1 MFKPRPRQQEVINYP
16 GGKMGVS
23 AVPGSGKTQTLSY
36 LAAKILANNH
46 IKDDQEVLIV
56 TLINSAVNNFSQRI
70 GSFMQ
75 SFGMLPNVGYRVRT
89 LHGVAHDIVRERP
102 DLVGLDTQFQ
112 IIDERESNQ
121 ILNAAVDS
129 WMKQNPEFIR
139 EWSNEA
145 DQNRNDPSFYSGWQ
159 RSISSIASN
168 FIRQAKDLQATPNDI
183 SIRMQEMNYQHPL
196 IDFGITIYE
205 DYQRALQYRSAVD
218 FDDLIRFALQA
229 IHIDPDYLARL
240 RYRWPYILEDESQD
254 SSKLQEEIIRTISGP
269 EGNWV
274 RVGDPNQAIYET
286 FTTASPEYLKAF
298 LSEPDV
304 IEKALPNSGRS
315 SASIISLA
323 NELIRWCIE
332 DHPVEAVRNALTPP
346 YILPTPLGDP
356 QPNPEDR
363 PDMIFFYD
371 KKMNADKEIHTIVS
385 SLKKWLP
392 NNQDKTVAVL
402 VPRNERG
409 AKIVEQLQQN
419 QLPYLEMLQTSLPTR
434 QTAAILS
441 AALQFLANPTHTNHL
456 INLYDLFDRQMELT
470 NQKLRKNIA
479 QILRSCTYLEQYL
492 YPLPDQDWLSSLQPE
507 FIKEF
512 DKVTEVLI
520 NFRST
525 LSLWQKATELPI
537 NQLLITIG
545 QDLFTKQSE
554 LALTHKLALMLE
566 QATHNHPDWTLPQFA
581 DELELIALNRRKMF
595 GFDEEDNG
603 FDPEAHKGKV
613 VITTYHKSKGLE
625 WDRVYLL
632 SVNTYDFPSALP
644 GDEFMSEKYFY
655 KTPINL
661 EAETLAKLKALINRD
676 IEALFMEEGYATQQ
690 SRYEYAAERIR
701 LLYVGITRAKQEL
714 VLTWNVGNTHFK
726 RQVPLSASIPYKA
739 LQAFW
744 EQNHGSA

>member
-1 MFKPRPRQQEVINYP
+1 MFKPRLRQQEVIDYP

-36 LAAKILANNH
+36 LAARILANH
-46 IKDDQEVLIV
+46 ALRDEQEVLIV
-56 TLINSAVNNFSQRI
+56 TLVNSAVNNFSQRI
-70 GSFMQ
+70 GQFMQ
-75 SFGMLPNVGYRVRT
+75 SFGLLPNVGYRVRT

-121 ILNAAVDS
+121 ILTTAVDS
-129 WMKQNPEFIR
+129 WLRQHPDFIR
-139 EWSNEA
+139 AWSNEKA
-145 DQNRNDPSFYSGWQ
+145 QNRNDPAFYAGWQ
-159 RSISSIASN
+159 RSISSLAAN

-183 SIRMQEMNYQHPL
+183 AEQLSQLNYHNEW
-196 IDFGITIYE
+196 IDFGITIYQ

-218 FDDLIRFALQA
+218 FDDLIRYALQA

-240 RYRWPYILEDESQD
+240 RHRWPYILEDEAQD

-269 EGNWV
+269 DGNWV

-298 LSEPDV
+298 IAQPDV
-304 IEKALPNSGRS
+304 IAKDLPNSGRS
-315 SASIISLA
+315 SASIISVA
-323 NELIRWCIE
+323 NELIRWCIH
-332 DHPVEAVRNALTPP
+332 DHPVEAVRSALTTP
-346 YILPTPLGDP
+346 YILPTPPRDP
-356 QPNPEDR
+356 QPNPPDR

-371 KKMNADKEIHTIVS
+371 KKMNADKEIDTIIT

-392 NNQDKTVAVL
+392 ENQDKTAAVL

-409 AKIVEQLQQN
+409 AKIVEKLQQN
-419 QLPYLEMLQTSLPTR
+419 NLPYLEILQTSLPTR

-441 AALQFLANPTHTNHL
+441 AALQFLANPTNTNHL
-456 INLYDLFDRQMELT
+456 ITLYSLFDSQMELT
-470 NQKLRKNIA
+470 HQKLRKKIA
-479 QILRSCTYLEQYL
+479 QLLRSCTYLEQYL
-492 YPLPDQDWLSSLQPE
+492 YPLPDQDWLSSLNPDSIPE
-507 FIKEF
+507 FETVIE
-512 DKVTEVLI
+512 TLI
-520 NFRST
+520 RFRSALT
-525 LSLWQKATELPI
+525 RWQKATELPI

-545 QDLFTKQSE
+545 QDIFTKQSE

-566 QATHNHPDWTLPQFA
+566 QATHNHPEWVLPHFA
-581 DELELIALNRRKMF
+581 DELEIIALNRRKMF

-625 WDRVYLL
+625 WDRVYLM
-632 SVNTYDFPSALP
+632 SINTYDFPSALA
-644 GDEFMSEKYFY
+644 GDEFISEKYFY
-655 KTPINL
+655 KNPVNL
-661 EAETLAKLKALINRD
+661 EAETLTKLKAIINHD
-676 IEALFMEEGYATQQ
+676 LETLFMEEGYATQQ
-690 SRYEYAAERIR
+690 ARYEYAAERIR

-726 RQVPLSASIPYKA
+726 RQAPLSASIPYKA

-744 EQNHGSA
+744 EQTHAPA